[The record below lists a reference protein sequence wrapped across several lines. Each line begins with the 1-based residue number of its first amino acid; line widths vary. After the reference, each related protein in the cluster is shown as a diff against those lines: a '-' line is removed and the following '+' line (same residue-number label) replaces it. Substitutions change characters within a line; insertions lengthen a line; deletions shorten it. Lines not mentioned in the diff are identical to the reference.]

1 MPDATPST
9 TPQTLAGYDLWSSA
23 YDAAD
28 NPLIAMVN
36 RALEL
41 DPEPVSNKH
50 LLEIGCGTARL
61 ASLFFAQG
69 AASYTGVDG
78 SPGMLAQARL
88 QAEPR
93 IRLLEADIHSALP
106 LPPHSFDVIFISLV
120 LEHTATL
127 GPIFE
132 NIARLL
138 AHNGTVRILE
148 LHADR
153 QRAGTTAHFPH
164 NGQDIRLPSYPHD
177 AAELQHHLTLA
188 NLINIRII
196 DRTPDPE
203 SLAHCPR
210 LAKYKGFPL
219 LLDVRANS
227 PEFTL

>member
-1 MPDATPST
+1 MADALPT
-9 TPQTLAGYDLWSSA
+9 TISQTLDGYDLWSSA

-36 RALEL
+36 RALTL
-41 DPEPVSNKH
+41 DPEPVANQRV
-50 LLEIGCGTARL
+50 LEIGCGTARL
-61 ASLFFAQG
+61 APRFLAQG

-88 QAEPR
+88 LSDPR
-93 IRLLEADIHSALP
+93 IHLLEADIHSTLP

-127 GPIFE
+127 APIFD

-138 AHNGTVRILE
+138 AANGTVRILE

-153 QRAGTTAHFPH
+153 QRAGTAAHFPH
-164 NGQDIRLPSYPHD
+164 HGEDIRLPSYPHD

-188 NLINIRII
+188 SLIHMRII
-196 DRTPDPE
+196 DRIPDPE

-210 LAKYKGFPL
+210 LAKYKDLPL
-219 LLDVRANS
+219 LLDVRATH